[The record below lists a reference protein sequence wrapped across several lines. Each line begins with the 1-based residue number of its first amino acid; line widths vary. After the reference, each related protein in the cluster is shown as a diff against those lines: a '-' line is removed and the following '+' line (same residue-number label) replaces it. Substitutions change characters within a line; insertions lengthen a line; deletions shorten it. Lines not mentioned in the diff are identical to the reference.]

1 MSQKIFARKALANKL
16 EPLKAAS
23 KRIVFTNGCF
33 DLLHVGHV
41 RYLKDA
47 KDEGDILVVGLNSD
61 KSVRQIK
68 GPNRPIVSENER
80 AEVLASLE
88 CVDYVTVFDE
98 PNPLVTIETLM
109 PHILV
114 KGADWEKEAI
124 IGKDVVESN
133 GGRVVRIP
141 LVEGA
146 STSGIIEKIVS
157 MHGSG

>member
-1 MSQKIFARKALANKL
+1 MSQKILARKALTNKL

-80 AEVLASLE
+80 AEILASLE

-109 PHILV
+109 PHVLV

>member
-1 MSQKIFARKALANKL
+1 MSQKILTRKALANKL

-109 PHILV
+109 PHVLV